1 MNIQTKL
8 TQMSAL
14 HILLNKSSTEMSSFK
29 ETFQVFIDRNA
40 NINIQNNFKQT
51 VLHLAVNNSNLMVVL
66 MLINQPGINLDVSI
80 IFIKSK

>member
-1 MNIQTKL
+1 MNIQAKL

-14 HILLNKSSTEMSSFK
+14 HMLLNKSSTEMLSFK
-29 ETFQVFIDRNA
+29 ETFQVFIERNA

-51 VLHLAVNNSNLMVVL
+51 VLHLAVNNSNLTVVL
-66 MLINQPGINLDVSI
+66 MLIDQPDINLDVSI

>member
-14 HILLNKSSTEMSSFK
+14 HILLNKSSTETSSFK
-29 ETFQVFIDRNA
+29 ETFQVFIDRKA

>member
-1 MNIQTKL
+1 
-8 TQMSAL
+8 
-14 HILLNKSSTEMSSFK
+14 MSSFK
-29 ETFQVFIDRNA
+29 ETFQVFIERNS

-80 IFIKSK
+80 LFINSKYLFILILILKRLKI

>member
-51 VLHLAVNNSNLMVVL
+51 VLHFAVNNSNLMVVL